1 MESNF
6 HNVLCSVLWGNRG
19 KKRVDF
25 NETNTIFNDC
35 IGTNKKA
42 RRLGNYWVYPVN
54 TYLLA
59 LI

>member
-1 MESNF
+1 MYCVVFYGEIK
-6 HNVLCSVLWGNRG
+6 G
-19 KKRVDF
+19 KKRGNF

-35 IGTNKKA
+35 IEINKKA
-42 RRLGNYWVYPVN
+42 RRLGNYWFYPVN